1 MYRALDGV
9 DAMLV
14 EGVCEGLPWVQ
25 WSAADEWGPHLRGVR
40 LRRGGDCVYCFSVG
54 RISPDYLRSGS
65 YIDPLRLVGI
75 VDYHRGIARIAS
87 LNWYWRNLRQCEHWQ
102 ARKEQDECY
111 V

>member
-1 MYRALDGV
+1 
-9 DAMLV
+9 
-14 EGVCEGLPWVQ
+14 
-25 WSAADEWGPHLRGVR
+25 
-40 LRRGGDCVYCFSVG
+40 
-54 RISPDYLRSGS
+54 
-65 YIDPLRLVGI
+65 LRLVGI